1 MFSKL
6 LKNLTHISNAIILC
20 FSIYFLMPVSSQANN
35 LDVIRI
41 GSLQY
46 GSVNWELKLIKDLE
60 LDLENDFRIEIVEL
74 ASKNAAAVAL
84 QGGAVDIIVTD
95 WFWVSRQR
103 NEGRLFSFVP
113 HSMAAG
119 GLIVSKDSPIKSEI
133 DLEGKKI
140 GIAGGQVDKG
150 WLIFRAYFKQQYGK
164 ELKDLSRQIFGAPPL
179 LNKKIEQD
187 SFDAI
192 LTYWPY
198 QAKLLTNDNFK
209 KVINITD
216 ILTKLELPKGIP
228 VIGWVFKDDWASSK
242 NKLLN
247 KFLAT
252 SKKTK
257 KIMLESDEIWTKVR
271 PFMNADDDQL
281 FLNLRDIYREGIPS
295 KDFTSKQIDGSKKLY
310 SILAEV
316 GGKELVGKAENLAPG
331 TFWTK

>member
-1 MFSKL
+1 MFLKF
-6 LKNLTHISNAIILC
+6 LKNSLSITRSLILC
-20 FSIYFLMPVSSQANN
+20 LFTYILIPALSSVNAK
-35 LDVIRI
+35 DVIRI

-60 LDLENDFRIEIVEL
+60 LDLENNFKIEIVEL

-119 GLIVSKDSPIKSEI
+119 GLIVSKKSPIKSEL

-150 WLIFRAYFKQQYGK
+150 WLIFRAYYKQQYGK

-198 QAKLLTNDNFK
+198 QAKLLTNNNFT

-228 VIGWVFKDDWASSK
+228 VIGWVFKDDWASS
-242 NKLLN
+242 NNELLN

-257 KIMLESDEIWTKVR
+257 KMMLESDEIWTKIR
-271 PFMNADDDQL
+271 PFMNADSDQL

-295 KDFTSKQIDGSKKLY
+295 KDFTIKQIDGSKKLY
-310 SILAEV
+310 SILAEI
-316 GGKELVGKAENLAPG
+316 GGKELVGRAEKLSPG

>member
-6 LKNLTHISNAIILC
+6 LKNLIYITNSIILC

-179 LNKKIEQD
+179 LNKKIEQG

-198 QAKLLTNDNFK
+198 QARLLSKGFE
-209 KVINITD
+209 KVISITS
-216 ILTKLELPKGIP
+216 IIEKLGSPPGMPI
-228 VIGWVFKDDWASSK
+228 IGWVFREDWSDENKEALTNFVKASDE
-242 NKLLN
+242 
-247 KFLAT
+247 A
-252 SKKTK
+252 K
-257 KIMLESDEIWTKVR
+257 KIMLESDEIWDSIKPDMQAENER
-271 PFMNADDDQL
+271 IFI
-281 FLNLRDIYREGIPS
+281 NLRDIYREGIPRS
-295 KDFTSKQIDGSKKLY
+295 SNNNYTNGANNLFSTLSEI
-310 SILAEV
+310 
-316 GGKELVGKAENLAPG
+316 GGEALVGKSKMLSPG
-331 TFWTK
+331 TFWKE